1 MKIDVAKLADGQ
13 EIIFREAWDPKTFEI
28 DVPGMEYK
36 AALDVEAIAS
46 RDSGIIKVKVLLRS
60 VLCLTC
66 SRCFRDFES
75 PLDQTFDLVYSIDLS
90 ERTIELDEDI
100 RAELILSYPQKIL
113 CREDCLGLCAR
124 CGVDLN
130 EGACMCKRNV
140 SD

>member
-1 MKIDVAKLADGQ
+1 MKLDVAKLADGQ
-13 EIIFREAWDPKTFEI
+13 EIIFREAWDPKTSEI
-28 DVPGMEYK
+28 DAPGMEYK

-66 SRCFRDFES
+66 SRCFKDFES
-75 PLDQTFDLVYSIDLS
+75 PLDKTFDLVYSIDLS

-113 CREDCLGLCAR
+113 CRKDCLGLCAR

-130 EGACMCKRNV
+130 EGACTCKRNEK
-140 SD
+140 